1 LRREQELKTQAIFQQ
16 MEEDM
21 KKQKAAEELVHKQA
35 VERTLQLAIKKQE
48 EEKKAKQEAL
58 ARQMAI
64 QKQIMMQ
71 K

>member
-1 LRREQELKTQAIFQQ
+1 